1 MRSISP
7 KSFIT
12 TTGNDLPE
20 PRHDHGEVSRV
31 LERCRGGDPAH
42 ILLLSSDNR
51 SVFLLYPDD
60 EIKKEKKERKKEKKK
75 ERKEERYERKK
86 EWTERQR
93 DRKKKRKK
101 EKTKA
106 FCTLGVLYSSPYPA

>member
-7 KSFIT
+7 NSFIT
-12 TTGNDLPE
+12 TTSNDLPE

-31 LERCRGGDPAH
+31 LEGCRGGDPAH

-51 SVFLLYPDD
+51 SVFLLYPDN

-75 ERKEERYERKK
+75 ERKKARQKK
-86 EWTERQR
+86 
-93 DRKKKRKK
+93 RKKKR
-101 EKTKA
+101 
-106 FCTLGVLYSSPYPA
+106 L